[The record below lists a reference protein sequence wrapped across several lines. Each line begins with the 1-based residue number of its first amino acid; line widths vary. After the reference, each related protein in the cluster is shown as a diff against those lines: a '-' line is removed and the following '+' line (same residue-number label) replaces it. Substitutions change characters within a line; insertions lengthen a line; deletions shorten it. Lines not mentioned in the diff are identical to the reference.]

1 MNSAPAAVRRRA
13 KRLRAEIDRHNY
25 RYHVLDD
32 PEIPDA
38 EYDRMLR
45 ELQALEEKHP
55 DLVVP
60 ESPTQRVG
68 GAPIAVFAEVRH
80 RKPMLSLDNAFS
92 REEVVAFDRRVR
104 ERLKTDGEIDYCC
117 EPKLDGLAV
126 SLIYRDGTLA
136 IAATRGDGT
145 VGEDVTHNI
154 RTVKSVPLRLT
165 GHSLPALLEVRGEVF
180 MSKAGFQ
187 EMNRRAAEQGEK
199 AFVNPRNAAA
209 GSLRQL
215 DPRLTAKRPLEIFF
229 YGAGLIE
236 GQQLPAC
243 HSRVLEQLRAWGL
256 RTSPETRVVR
266 GAEAL
271 FGYYDD
277 IGKRRATLRYQIDGV
292 VYKVDSREQ
301 QDALGF
307 VARAPR
313 WAVAHKFPAEEEL
326 TRVRDIE
333 WQVGRTGALTP
344 VARLEPV
351 FVGGAT
357 VSNATLH
364 NIDELL
370 RKDVRIGDTVVLRR
384 AGDVIPEVVGVIKE
398 KRPARTL
405 AVQLPKKC
413 PICGSDVERQEGE
426 AIARCTGTLVCPAQL
441 KEALRHSASRRAL
454 NIDGLGSKLIEQLVE
469 AGMVK
474 NPGDLYR
481 LTATELAG
489 MERMGKKS
497 AAKLVESLE
506 RSKQTTLGRFL
517 YALGI
522 RDVGEATADAL
533 ASHFHTLAAIQ
544 EARVEDIEEVADIG
558 PVTAAHIHAFMAEP
572 RNRKVITTL
581 LQLGVKWP
589 EATPPDVSD
598 SAFSG
603 KTIVLTGKL
612 TSLSRDDAAARVRQL
627 GGKVAGSVSKNTDYV
642 VAGEDAGSKLRKA
655 NELGIK
661 ILDEGEFLALAG
673 RER

>member
-1 MNSAPAAVRRRA
+1 MTRAPAAVRQRA
-13 KRLRAEIDRHNY
+13 TQLRAEIDRHNY

-32 PEIPDA
+32 PEVPDA

-45 ELQALEEKHP
+45 ELKALEEKHP

-126 SLIYRDGTLA
+126 SLTYRAGTLA

-154 RTVKSVPLRLT
+154 RTIKSVPLRLT
-165 GHSLPALLEVRGEVF
+165 GHSLPELLEVRGEVF

-187 EMNRRAAEQGEK
+187 EMNRRATEQGEK

-236 GQQLPAC
+236 GRELPAC
-243 HSRVLEQLRAWGL
+243 HSLVLEQLRAWGL

-266 GAEAL
+266 GVEAL
-271 FGYYDD
+271 FRYYED
-277 IGKRRATLRYQIDGV
+277 IGKRRASLRYQIDGV
-292 VYKVDSREQ
+292 VYKVDSRAQ
-301 QDALGF
+301 QEALGF

-313 WAVAHKFPAEEEL
+313 WALAHKFPAEEEM

-370 RKDVRIGDTVVLRR
+370 RKDVRIGDTVILRR
-384 AGDVIPEVVGVIKE
+384 AGDVIPEVVGVITE
-398 KRPARTL
+398 KRPARTSP
-405 AVQLPKKC
+405 VQLPKKC

-426 AIARCTGTLVCPAQL
+426 AIARCTGMLVCPAQL

-454 NIDGLGSKLIEQLVE
+454 NIDGLGSKLIEQLVD

-481 LTATELAG
+481 LTATELAIL
-489 MERMGKKS
+489 ERMGEKS
-497 AAKLVESLE
+497 AAKLVDSLE
-506 RSKQTTLGRFL
+506 RSKQTTLARFL
-517 YALGI
+517 FALGI

-533 ASHFHTLAAIQ
+533 ASHFRTLAAIQ
-544 EARVEDIEEVADIG
+544 EASIEDIEEVPDIG
-558 PVTAAHIHAFMAEP
+558 PVTAAHVHAFMAEP
-572 RNRKVITTL
+572 RNREVIAAL
-581 LQLGVKWP
+581 VRLGVKWP
-589 EATPPDVSD
+589 EATLADVSD

-612 TSLSRDDAAARVRQL
+612 SSLSRDEAAERVRQL

-642 VAGEDAGSKLRKA
+642 VAGADAGSKLRKA

-661 ILDEGEFLALAG
+661 ILDEGEFLELAG
-673 RER
+673 GEH

>member
-1 MNSAPAAVRRRA
+1 
-13 KRLRAEIDRHNY
+13 L
-25 RYHVLDD
+25 
-32 PEIPDA
+32 PE
-38 EYDRMLR
+38 
-45 ELQALEEKHP
+45 
-55 DLVVP
+55 
-60 ESPTQRVG
+60 
-68 GAPIAVFAEVRH
+68 
-80 RKPMLSLDNAFS
+80 
-92 REEVVAFDRRVR
+92 
-104 ERLKTDGEIDYCC
+104 
-117 EPKLDGLAV
+117 
-126 SLIYRDGTLA
+126 
-136 IAATRGDGT
+136 
-145 VGEDVTHNI
+145 
-154 RTVKSVPLRLT
+154 
-165 GHSLPALLEVRGEVF
+165 LLEVRGEVF

-187 EMNRRAAEQGEK
+187 EMNRRATEQGEK

-215 DPRLTAKRPLEIFF
+215 DPRLTAMRPLEIFF

-236 GQQLPAC
+236 ARELPAC
-243 HSRVLEQLRAWGL
+243 HSLVLEQLRAWGL

-266 GAEAL
+266 GVEAL
-271 FGYYDD
+271 FRYYED
-277 IGKRRATLRYQIDGV
+277 IGKRRASLRYQIDGV
-292 VYKVDSREQ
+292 VYKVDSRAQ
-301 QDALGF
+301 QEALGF

-313 WAVAHKFPAEEEL
+313 WALAHKFPAEEEM

-370 RKDVRIGDTVVLRR
+370 RKDVRIGDTVILRR
-384 AGDVIPEVVGVIKE
+384 AGDVIPEVVGVITE
-398 KRPARTL
+398 KRPARTSP
-405 AVQLPKKC
+405 VQLPKKC

-426 AIARCTGTLVCPAQL
+426 AIARCTGMLVCPAQL

-454 NIDGLGSKLIEQLVE
+454 NIDGLGSKLIEQLVD

-481 LTATELAG
+481 LTATELAIL
-489 MERMGKKS
+489 ERMGEKS
-497 AAKLVESLE
+497 AAKLVDSLE
-506 RSKQTTLGRFL
+506 RSKQTTLARFL
-517 YALGI
+517 FALGI

-533 ASHFHTLAAIQ
+533 ASHFRTLASIQ
-544 EARVEDIEEVADIG
+544 EASIEDIEEVPDIG
-558 PVTAAHIHAFMAEP
+558 PVTAAHVHAFMAEP
-572 RNRKVITTL
+572 RNREVIAAL
-581 LQLGVKWP
+581 VRLGVKWP
-589 EATPPDVSD
+589 EATLADVSD

-612 TSLSRDDAAARVRQL
+612 SSLSRDEAAERVRQL

-642 VAGEDAGSKLRKA
+642 VAGADAGSKLRKA

-661 ILDEGEFLALAG
+661 ILDEGEFLELAG
-673 RER
+673 GEH

>member
-1 MNSAPAAVRRRA
+1 MNPAPAAVRQRVT
-13 KRLRAEIDRHNY
+13 RLRAAIDRHNY

-32 PEIPDA
+32 PEISDA
-38 EYDRMLR
+38 KYDRMLR
-45 ELQALEEKHP
+45 ELRALEEKHP
-55 DLVVP
+55 ELVVA
-60 ESPTQRVG
+60 ESPTQRIG

-92 REEVVAFDRRVR
+92 REEVAAFDRRVR
-104 ERLKTDGEIDYCC
+104 ERLKADGEIDYCC

-126 SLIYRDGTLA
+126 SLTYRDGALA

-154 RTVKSVPLRLT
+154 RTIKSVPLRLT
-165 GHSLPALLEVRGEVF
+165 GHSLPELLEVRGEVF
-180 MSKAGFQ
+180 MSIAGFR

-199 AFVNPRNAAA
+199 TFVNPRNAAA

-215 DPRLTAKRPLEIFF
+215 DPRLTARRPLEIFF

-236 GQQLPAC
+236 GRQLPAR
-243 HSRVLEQLRAWGL
+243 HSQVLEQLRAWGL

-266 GAEAL
+266 GVEAL
-271 FGYYDD
+271 FAYYED
-277 IGKRRATLRYQIDGV
+277 IGKRRANLRYQIDGV

-313 WAVAHKFPAEEEL
+313 WAVAHKFPAEEEM

-398 KRPARTL
+398 KRPARTSP
-405 AVQLPKKC
+405 VQLPKKC
-413 PICGSDVERQEGE
+413 PICSSDVERQEGE

-441 KEALRHSASRRAL
+441 KESLRHFASRRAL
-454 NIDGLGSKLIEQLVE
+454 NVDGLGSKLIEQLVD

-474 NPGDLYR
+474 NPADLYR
-481 LTATELAG
+481 LTATELAK
-489 MERMGKKS
+489 MERMGERS

-533 ASHFHTLAAIQ
+533 ASHFRTLAAIQ
-544 EARVEDIEEVADIG
+544 EASSEDIEEVPDIG
-558 PVTAAHIHAFMAEP
+558 PVTAAHIHAFMAEL
-572 RNRKVITTL
+572 RNRKVLTALTR
-581 LQLGVKWP
+581 LGVKWP
-589 EATPPDVSD
+589 EATRVDVSD
-598 SAFSG
+598 SALTG
-603 KTIVLTGKL
+603 KTVVLTGRL
-612 TSLSRDDAAARVRQL
+612 SSLSRDDAGEQVRRL

-655 NELGIK
+655 NELGVK
-661 ILDEGEFLALAG
+661 VLDEEAFLAMAG
-673 RER
+673 RKI

>member
-1 MNSAPAAVRRRA
+1 MNPAPAAVRQRVTQ
-13 KRLRAEIDRHNY
+13 LRAEIDRNNY

-32 PEIPDA
+32 PEISDA

-55 DLVVP
+55 ELVVP
-60 ESPTQRVG
+60 ESPTQRIG

-92 REEVVAFDRRVR
+92 REEVAAFDRRVR
-104 ERLKTDGEIDYCC
+104 ERLKADSEIDYCC

-126 SLIYRDGTLA
+126 SLTYRDGALA
-136 IAATRGDGT
+136 IAATRGDGA

-154 RTVKSVPLRLT
+154 RTIKSVPLRLT
-165 GHSLPALLEVRGEVF
+165 GHSLPELIEVRGEVF
-180 MSKAGFQ
+180 MSIAGFR

-199 AFVNPRNAAA
+199 TFVNPRNAAA

-215 DPRLTAKRPLEIFF
+215 DPRLTAKRPLEVFF
-229 YGAGLIE
+229 YGTGLID
-236 GQQLPAC
+236 GRQLPAR
-243 HSRVLEQLRAWGL
+243 HSQVLEQLRAWGL

-266 GAEAL
+266 GVEAL
-271 FGYYDD
+271 FAYYED
-277 IGKRRATLRYQIDGV
+277 IGKRRANLRYQIDGV

-301 QDALGF
+301 QNALGF

-313 WAVAHKFPAEEEL
+313 WAVAHKFPAQEEM
-326 TRVRDIE
+326 TQVRDIE

-398 KRPARTL
+398 KRPSGTSP
-405 AVQLPKKC
+405 VQLPKKC

-441 KEALRHSASRRAL
+441 KESLRHFASRRAL
-454 NIDGLGSKLIEQLVE
+454 NIDGLGSKLIEQLVD
-469 AGMVK
+469 AGLIK
-474 NPGDLYR
+474 TPADLYR
-481 LTATELAG
+481 LTATELAR
-489 MERMGKKS
+489 MERMGERS

-506 RSKQTTLGRFL
+506 RSKQTALGRFL

-533 ASHFHTLAAIQ
+533 ASHFRTLAAIQ
-544 EARVEDIEEVADIG
+544 EASIEDIEEVPDIG
-558 PVTAAHIHAFMAEP
+558 PVTAAHIHAFMAEL
-572 RNRKVITTL
+572 RNLKVITTL
-581 LQLGVKWP
+581 TRLGVKWP
-589 EATPPDVSD
+589 EAARLDVGD
-598 SAFSG
+598 SAFTG
-603 KTIVLTGKL
+603 KTIVLTGRL
-612 TSLSRDDAAARVRQL
+612 SSLSRDDAGELVRRL
-627 GGKVAGSVSKNTDYV
+627 GGKVVGSVSKNTAYV
-642 VAGEDAGSKLRKA
+642 VAGEDAGAKLRKA

-661 ILDEGEFLALAG
+661 ILDEEEFLAMAG
-673 RER
+673 RKR